1 MTTQPGLDALIPHQF
16 GILVAAP
23 GQQHD
28 EYPGLERLAG
38 MHIDDLGTLAKI
50 HLRRLARSELQ
61 HRGYP
66 GCGLGQRLQKPS
78 HRGITAGI
86 SMAARE
92 RGVDGGAVDA
102 IDAPLFD
109 QLAVRLQARAYAVP
123 FWLWTLQDVRQILV

>member
-1 MTTQPGLDALIPHQF
+1 ML

-28 EYPGLERLAG
+28 EHPGLERLAG

-50 HLRRLARSELQ
+50 HLRRLARRELQ
-61 HRGYP
+61 YRGHP
-66 GCGLGQRLQKPS
+66 GRRLGQRLHKPS

-102 IDAPLFD
+102 IDAPLLD
-109 QLAVRLQARAYAVP
+109 QLAVRLQARTYADP
-123 FWLWTLQDVRQILV
+123 SWLWTLKDGRQILV